1 MIVPWKIKIH
11 AVLILLAAGSIAAC
25 GGDADERS
33 SSGDNGLRIAVSIPP
48 QSWLV
53 EMVGGSEI
61 RTITLLS
68 PGDSP
73 ATYQPADIQISDLM
87 QAEVYFRTGV
97 PFENGR
103 WLQAVQNAG
112 GPRIVDLRDG
122 VPLRDIEHSHGDEY
136 EHGHDTVSESDEG
149 KDPHIWLSPRLL
161 KIQAAT
167 IAETLTSLRP
177 QLAGS
182 IEENLADLLKELDEV
197 DAYLRSSFSPH
208 QGKAFYVFHPAWGYL
223 ADEYGLRQV
232 AIEIEGKEPSDSE
245 LTQFQVMARRDGVT
259 ALFVQPQIAG
269 ETARAAARMINADL
283 IVLDPMKYEL
293 NINLRVV
300 ADVISEVLK

>member
-1 MIVPWKIKIH
+1 MTVLRKKKMQAVMII
-11 AVLILLAAGSIAAC
+11 LAAGSIAAC
-25 GGDADERS
+25 GGDADKRES
-33 SSGDNGLRIAVSIPP
+33 SRAGGLSVAVSIPP

-53 EMVGGSEI
+53 EMVGGSEF
-61 RTITLLS
+61 RAITLLS

-73 ATYQPADIQISDLM
+73 ATYQPADVQISELM

-167 IAETLTSLRP
+167 IAETLTNLRP
-177 QLAGS
+177 RLAGS
-182 IEENLADLLKELDEV
+182 IEENLADLLKELDAV

-223 ADEYGLRQV
+223 ADAYGLRQV
-232 AIEIEGKEPSDSE
+232 AIEIEGKEPSDRE
-245 LTQFQVMARRDGVT
+245 LTQFQTMARRDEVT

-269 ETARAAARMINADL
+269 ETARAAARMIDADL
-283 IVLDPMKYEL
+283 IILDPMVYDV
-293 NINLRVV
+293 IANLRVV

>member
-1 MIVPWKIKIH
+1 MMLLRKMKIE
-11 AVLILLAAGSIAAC
+11 AVLILLAVGSIAAC
-25 GGDADERS
+25 GGDADEGA
-33 SSGDNGLRIAVSIPP
+33 SSGAGSVRIAVSIPP

-53 EMVGGSEI
+53 EKVGGSDF

-73 ATYQPADIQISDLM
+73 ATYQPADIQISELM
-87 QAEVYFRTGV
+87 QAEIYFRTGV

-112 GPRIVDLRDG
+112 GPRIVDLREG

-136 EHGHDTVSESDEG
+136 EHDEVSESGEG

-177 QLAGS
+177 QLTNS
-182 IEENLADLLKELDEV
+182 IQDNLADLLKELDDV
-197 DAYLRSSFSPH
+197 DAYLRDRFSPH

-232 AIEIEGKEPSDSE
+232 AIEIEGKEPSDKE
-245 LTQFQVMARRDGVT
+245 LTQFQAMARSDGVT

-269 ETARAAARMINADL
+269 ESARAAARMIKADL
-283 IVLDPMKYEL
+283 IVIDPMEYDL
-293 NINLRVV
+293 NVNLRAV
-300 ADVISEVLK
+300 ADVISEALK